1 MTSTLKQS
9 DARDTESGMKYVDNR
24 TGEDVPA
31 AEVKPLGGKL
41 FARVKRSV
49 AKAEKKINGEIV
61 LIDTEVESF
70 AGYVV
75 ELADGEK
82 FVPGMTAHAAKF
94 EGGVR

>member
-1 MTSTLKQS
+1 
-9 DARDTESGMKYVDNR
+9 MKYVDFR

-31 AEVKPLGGKL
+31 AEVKPLGGNL

-49 AKAEKKINGEIV
+49 AKIAKT
-61 LIDTEVESF
+61 IDNEPVMVDVEVESF

-82 FVPGMTAHAAKF
+82 FVPSMTAHAAKF
-94 EGGVR
+94 DGGIR